1 MMMNSERKDMLN
13 VLITKDTWIPSKP
26 WRIDLITPK
35 GKCHMSN
42 HATKKA
48 AIACVKDCSSNAIIT
63 DTATGK
69 VL

>member
-1 MMMNSERKDMLN
+1 MLN

-35 GKCHMSN
+35 GKCHMSS

-48 AIACVKDCSSNAIIT
+48 AIACVKDCSPNTIIT